1 VLDGEL
7 TFWVGGTTIVAPA
20 GAFVYGPP
28 EVPHTFVVSS
38 EKARYLLVTEAA
50 GMEGFIRAAGEP
62 ALRPEIPPL
71 PTEAPDVEAITR
83 LAASYEIDIIGPP
96 GIPA

>member
-1 VLDGEL
+1 
-7 TFWVGGTTIVAPA
+7 
-20 GAFVYGPP
+20 
-28 EVPHTFVVSS
+28 VPHTFVISS

-50 GMEGFIRAAGEP
+50 GMEGFIRAAGER
-62 ALRPEIPPL
+62 ALRPEIPPP